1 MRLWR
6 TVLLSMGMALL
17 LGADAAPEAQ
27 PLQGIFME
35 VQGKVRWRASERE
48 AWREAAVND
57 LFSAGAEVRTGLRS
71 RATVRL
77 GQNASVLVD
86 SGTTFQVPSVVR
98 EGETLRTMAA
108 VKTGRVDFKVDRIEG
123 FANDFKVVTPQTT
136 LSVRGTGFAVNSGV
150 LNGVEITGARTNM
163 INAIEIRYVA
173 GNLQYFLSG
182 DGKSTSSEKD
192 PVKNA
197 WMSTLGPPQVVGTIV
212 DGSQLQQ
219 AAAQGNVGNAPT
231 NPQQWQQIAAAETNA
246 NAVTESPLDGL
257 LEMQRQAV
265 AAVDAHVSEVDAIA
279 SPALSLGQQAVEAG
293 TTRETAINDVL
304 TLGDDL
310 EQVWE
315 GEEGAEQEL
324 TGLVQQGDADEAQ
337 MQSLRQDLDD
347 ALASEEPGS
356 QADAAAFA
364 AMDAMHAIDDEWQ
377 ENIVDR
383 ARDIVTAVR
392 DLHDEMTDGFAAAES
407 ADQQFSALVS
417 DTSSG
422 LAQAQDASQSLATL
436 QGAVLAYRKEV
447 QRLVAAGQAGPGA
460 AAALIRSSE
469 LLAEAASRVAQA
481 VQKMQ
486 SVQQALDSANSLGE
500 RVLFS
505 ASLAAMARG
514 DEIRGLADGQLVAIE
529 SAATAIEAARFSAF
543 FAAAAAAVSV
553 VPEVRQEALDASLA
567 TQNGEL
573 ELQPLADAAEAPAA
587 LVRQLADELDTFWN
601 QPDFGSETSRKVR
614 MENLRD
620 QSASDLLAIQDL
632 LGQLGASIGASD
644 IGAATAHLASMQS
657 IRDAWQTDGGELLA
671 EARLIDSDVQ
681 LLNAGVQD
689 AFSAFEAGSGGAFA
703 AKLEQVESARDSA
716 LAASQRLQAMKLK
729 LDAYVARY
737 QEITGDDRG
746 QAYLSGLAAALA
758 NIESIQDEI
767 ADSVAASDAA
777 VEAAQRATTYG
788 AKVFY
793 AATGQRV
800 LDSAGIAAASAAL
813 LQQIEQNA
821 AGIEST
827 FGQGQTNFD
836 AAFGGQGGDGGG

>member
-1 MRLWR
+1 MTRLH
-6 TVLLSMGMALL
+6 SLL
-17 LGADAAPEAQ
+17 LLVCVGLLVGADAAPESQ

-35 VQGKVRWRASERE
+35 VQGKVRWRASERD
-48 AWREAAVND
+48 AWRDAAVND
-57 LFSAGAEVRTGLRS
+57 LFGSGAEVRTGLRS
-71 RATVRL
+71 RATLRL

-86 SGTTFQVPSVVR
+86 SGTSFQVPTVVR
-98 EGETLRTMAA
+98 EGESLRTMAA

-136 LSVRGTGFAVNSGV
+136 LAVRGTGFAVNSGV

-197 WMSTLGPPQVVGTIV
+197 WMNTLGPPQVVGTIV
-212 DGSQLQQ
+212 DGSQLEQ
-219 AAAQGNVGNAPT
+219 AVAQGNVGNAPT

-246 NAVTESPLDGL
+246 SVVTESPLDGL
-257 LEMQRQAV
+257 LEMQRQA
-265 AAVDAHVSEVDAIA
+265 AAEVDAQASQVELKA
-279 SPALSLGQQAVEAG
+279 SPALAASLQAIQAG
-293 TTRETAINDVL
+293 GTRETAINDLL
-304 TLGDDL
+304 TLRDDL
-310 EQVWE
+310 EDAWE
-315 GEEGAEQEL
+315 GEAGSQQEL
-324 TGLVQQGDADEAQ
+324 AAMVQQGAADQSE
-337 MQSLRQDLDD
+337 MTSLRQDLED
-347 ALASEEPGS
+347 ALTSEEDGPE
-356 QADAAAFA
+356 ADAAAFQ
-364 AMDAMHAIDDEWQ
+364 AMDAIHAIDDEWQ
-377 ENIVDR
+377 ETIVGR

-392 DLHDEMTDGFAAAES
+392 DLHDDMTSGFDAAEA
-407 ADQQFSALVS
+407 ADQQFSALLS
-417 DTSSG
+417 QADSG
-422 LAQAQDASQSLATL
+422 LAQTQATAQSLASL

-447 QRLVAAGQAGPGA
+447 QRLVASGRAGAGA

-469 LLAEAASRVAQA
+469 LLAEASNRVAQA

-486 SVQQALDSANSLGE
+486 SVEQALASANSVGE

-505 ASLAAMARG
+505 AALAALSRG
-514 DEIRGLADGQLVAIE
+514 DQIRGLADGQLIAIE
-529 SAATAIEAARFSAF
+529 GAATAIEAARFSAF
-543 FAAAAAAVSV
+543 FAAAAAAFTV
-553 VPEVRQEALDASLA
+553 VPEVRQDAIDASQA

-620 QSASDLLAIQDL
+620 QSAADLLAMENL
-632 LGQLGASIGASD
+632 LTQLGAAIGASD
-644 IGAATAHLASMQS
+644 LGTATTHLASMQT
-657 IRDAWQTDGGELLA
+657 INAGWQADGGELLA
-671 EARLIDSDVQ
+671 EARVIDGDVQ

-689 AFSAFEAGSGGAFA
+689 AFTAFEAGEGGAFA
-703 AKLEQVESARDSA
+703 AKLAQVESARNSA
-716 LAASQRLQAMKLK
+716 LSASQRLQAMKLK

-737 QEITGDDRG
+737 QEITGDGRG
-746 QAYLSGLAAALA
+746 QAHLSGLGAALS
-758 NIESIQDEI
+758 NIAAIQDEI

-793 AATGQRV
+793 AATSQRV

-821 AGIEST
+821 AGIQAT
-827 FGQGQTNFD
+827 FGQGQTNYD
-836 AAFGGQGGDGGG
+836 AAFGGQGGGGR